1 MPRQKKKKY
10 FTFKT
15 NEGVEYEVHLHK
27 PNTHHYGEA
36 DGICYPPIVDRPK
49 IYINP
54 YLNKQRELN
63 TSIHEFA
70 HAFFWDKTE
79 KEVYSFANA
88 LSRFLYND
96 QKWRKLRKGQ
106 YSKGKVHKSKL
117 LEKERPP
124 KNEQKK
130 RKRAIKRNRKSKI

>member
-1 MPRQKKKKY
+1 MPRRKKN

-15 NEGVEYEVHLHK
+15 NEGVQYEVLLKK
-27 PNTHHYGEA
+27 PNSAHYGEA
-36 DGICYPPIVDRPK
+36 DGICYPPDENAK

-54 YLNKQRELN
+54 YLNKQSELN
-63 TSIHEFA
+63 TIMHEFA

-79 KEVYSFANA
+79 KEVFSFANA

-106 YSKGKVHKSKL
+106 YKKGAVHKSKL

-124 KNEQKK
+124 KKEKTKCKRPNKRVRRDKK
-130 RKRAIKRNRKSKI
+130 